1 MNKFTVLTSL
11 FNSEQFIDQY
21 FDTIFS
27 QKILPTEIILIDD
40 TNNSKDLDEILN
52 KKKFLYK
59 FKNIILIKNYKN
71 LGTAISLN
79 IGLKFCSN
87 DLIFRLDVDDTW
99 SSDHTSKMIKCY
111 QENNNFLIYA
121 VSLKK
126 KNFLTNLKCDDYFIN
141 ENHLIHSSWLINR
154 TICRNFRYHMLQPKV
169 ALEDYFTLLY
179 YYSKNFKF
187 FCTHD
192 QTVQYNFV
200 DNSHGR
206 IFSKN
211 ISYLRIR
218 KLISRLFLKTNLR
231 NKETFL
237 KKIKFFLCDYG
248 IIKYLILQFWILDK
262 IYLRKLLR

>member
-1 MNKFTVLTSL
+1 MNRFTVLTSL
-11 FNSEQFIDQY
+11 FNSQQFIDQY

-27 QKILPTEIILIDD
+27 QKMLPTEIVLIDD
-40 TNNSKDLDEILN
+40 TNNPTDLDEILN

-59 FKNIILIKNYKN
+59 FKNIILIKNPKN
-71 LGTAISLN
+71 LGPTISLN
-79 IGLKFCSN
+79 VGLKFCSN

-99 SSDHTSKMIKCY
+99 SSDHTLKMIKCY

-121 VSLKK
+121 VSLRK

-154 TICRNFRYHMLQPKV
+154 TICRNFRYHMLTPKV

-179 YYSKNFKF
+179 YSKNFNF
-187 FCTHD
+187 FFTYD

-206 IFSKN
+206 IYNKN
-211 ISYLRIR
+211 INYIRIR
-218 KLISRLFLKTNLR
+218 KLISRLFLKVHLSK
-231 NKETFL
+231 KETFL
-237 KKIKFFLCDYG
+237 KKIKFFLFDYS
-248 IIKYLILQFWILDK
+248 IMKYLILQFWILDK